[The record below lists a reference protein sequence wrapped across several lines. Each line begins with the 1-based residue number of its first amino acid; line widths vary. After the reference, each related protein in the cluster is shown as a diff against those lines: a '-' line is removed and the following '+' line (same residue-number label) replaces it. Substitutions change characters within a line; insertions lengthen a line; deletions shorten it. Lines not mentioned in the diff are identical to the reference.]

1 MTNKYLLIFIIFIIN
16 LLFFHFGLEPNGL
29 TWDNVYKIEGD
40 AIDYVQS
47 VENLLNGKCFT
58 FFKTSEDTKFVSN
71 FVTHNEFNLSIYYAF
86 RSPGFAIFYLPL
98 RVFLSQHFALIG
110 FLIIQI
116 IITAIAKYYI
126 AKIAQLIGSST
137 KVFWLVLMMVN
148 ITPYFVQY
156 NNLLLTESLGF
167 SFLVFGVYLFI
178 KNNTVKHT
186 SMSLAL
192 SGLFFTI
199 AFMLRP
205 FLAVFPL
212 AIASYLFIK
221 HFYNLRFAFKQIII
235 FTTPIILIT
244 GIWTVRNYIHTKK
257 IIPLA
262 NTLGF
267 QDHKHLA
274 FFEIKKLSLEMGYS
288 DIWFDRNSPVYW
300 YVNQNDL
307 RNAKEVFNKENKH
320 NKHIVSVLDSLKV
333 QFHQS
338 LDRNIALKQR
348 QILEKTNSL
357 ALIKFRET
365 IDLTFFEK
373 FSNNLSVLHDFLIQ
387 KNCRYFH
394 SLHYPINV
402 ILVFI
407 QSLILKWILI
417 IGIIFSI
424 VYLFIKPLKINL
436 MKILQMI
443 SLFLVFYFCFM
454 LRLME
459 ARELYTYSFIF
470 LILPIKLVV
479 ELRNHKIF
487 KLIFFAGLIFVVFL
501 AFQQTILEIKW

>member
-29 TWDNVYKIEGD
+29 SWDNLYKIEGD

-47 VENLLNGKCFT
+47 AENLLKGKGFT
-58 FFKTSEDTKFVSN
+58 FFKTSEDTEFVSN
-71 FVTHNEFNLSIYYAF
+71 FVTHNDFNLSIYYAF
-86 RSPGFAIFYLPL
+86 RSPGFVFFYLPL
-98 RVFLSQHFALIG
+98 RVFFRQHFALIG
-110 FLIIQI
+110 FLFLQI
-116 IITAIAKYYI
+116 IITAISKYYI
-126 AKIAQLIGSST
+126 AKIAQLISSST
-137 KVFWLVLMMVN
+137 KVFWLILIMVN

-167 SFLVFGVYLFI
+167 SFLVFGVYLCI
-178 KNNTVKHT
+178 KNHTVKHT

-221 HFYNLRFAFKQIII
+221 HFYNLRFALKQIILFI
-235 FTTPIILIT
+235 TPIILIT

-300 YVNQNDL
+300 YVNQNDI
-307 RNAKEVFNKENKH
+307 RNAKEIFNKE

-338 LDRNIALKQR
+338 LDQNIALKQR

-357 ALIKFRET
+357 ALIQFRET
-365 IDLTFFEK
+365 VDLTFFEK
-373 FSNNLSVLHDFLIQ
+373 FSNNLSVLYDFLIQ
-387 KNCRYFH
+387 KNVRYFH
-394 SLHYPINV
+394 SIHYPSNV
-402 ILVFI
+402 ILVFL

-424 VYLFIKPLKINL
+424 VYLFITPIKITL

-470 LILPIKLVV
+470 LILPIKFAL
-479 ELRNHKIF
+479 ELRNQKFF

-501 AFQQTILEIKW
+501 AIQQTILEIKW